1 VTCKSIGV
9 PLLCVASVVGM
20 GDALVK
26 GTMEWVVDG
35 PIVISSGKI
44 IRLLNDMGATD
55 V

>member
-1 VTCKSIGV
+1 V